1 MPATRQP
8 GASAGNQEQWRFEL
22 GGYYLERP
30 HPEHL
35 GFWYACRYDPGTRQV
50 RRRSLKT
57 TDFEEAKVRL
67 AALVASAPGSANR
80 VGPPGPEQI
89 LSVAALKA
97 YLDERGSHIA
107 SEDAAERAV
116 ELFTDYLASIGKI
129 DASVAFWTPARQL
142 ELAKWCA
149 EKHRHSAGYIERLFN
164 VMRSAFNDACV
175 IKIRLD
181 AVGNE
186 VETALMSHAPK
197 IVWKR
202 EAIATELKIPAR
214 RPRPATLSVE
224 QMAGM
229 LDSLKT
235 PHLFRFAMMSLC
247 TWARPQAIIDFDP
260 ATQVDWNGRLI
271 DLAPIGW
278 VPTKKRRPRQPL
290 TGCLAGWLPVWNK
303 EDEARRVAALAE
315 DRTPPELGL
324 IVYKGKRVAT
334 VKRAFRR
341 IGTELGLMG
350 FSQYSLRHFMADQT
364 KKLFRNVPREHRSLW
379 MGHVVR
385 DGSRTTANYESDDP
399 EMLTDVALAT
409 DCVIALIQQHC
420 ARRLFAVDVLLTKK
434 DLQAIGA
441 RVIPETLRKQRVGGG
456 HDRGESQE
464 QDQ

>member
-1 MPATRQP
+1 
-8 GASAGNQEQWRFEL
+8 
-22 GGYYLERP
+22 
-30 HPEHL
+30 
-35 GFWYACRYDPGTRQV
+35 
-50 RRRSLKT
+50 
-57 TDFEEAKVRL
+57 
-67 AALVASAPGSANR
+67 
-80 VGPPGPEQI
+80 
-89 LSVAALKA
+89 
-97 YLDERGSHIA
+97 
-107 SEDAAERAV
+107 
-116 ELFTDYLASIGKI
+116 
-129 DASVAFWTPARQL
+129 
-142 ELAKWCA
+142 
-149 EKHRHSAGYIERLFN
+149 
-164 VMRSAFNDACV
+164 
-175 IKIRLD
+175 LD

-224 QMAGM
+224 EMAAV
-229 LDSLKT
+229 LESLKT
-235 PHLFRFAMMSLC
+235 PHLFPFAIMSLC

-260 ATQVDWNGRLI
+260 ATQVDWNGGVI

-303 EDEARRVAALAE
+303 EDEARRAAALAE

-350 FSQYSLRHFMADQT
+350 FSQYSLRHFMADQI
-364 KKLFRNVPREHRSLW
+364 KKLFRNVPREQRSLW

-399 EMLTDVALAT
+399 EMLADVALAT

-420 ARRLFAVDVLLTKK
+420 GRRLFAVDVLLTKK

-441 RVIPETLRKQRVGGG
+441 RVIPEMLRKQRVGGG
-456 HDRGESQE
+456 HDRDRTCDPYHVKVVLSR
-464 QDQ
+464 

>member
-1 MPATRQP
+1 
-8 GASAGNQEQWRFEL
+8 
-22 GGYYLERP
+22 
-30 HPEHL
+30 
-35 GFWYACRYDPGTRQV
+35 
-50 RRRSLKT
+50 
-57 TDFEEAKVRL
+57 
-67 AALVASAPGSANR
+67 
-80 VGPPGPEQI
+80 
-89 LSVAALKA
+89 
-97 YLDERGSHIA
+97 
-107 SEDAAERAV
+107 
-116 ELFTDYLASIGKI
+116 
-129 DASVAFWTPARQL
+129 
-142 ELAKWCA
+142 LAKWCVG
-149 EKHRHSAGYIERLFN
+149 KHRHSAGYIERLFN

-175 IKIRLD
+175 TRIRLD
-181 AVGNE
+181 AVGNK

-224 QMAGM
+224 QMAAV

-235 PHLFRFAMMSLC
+235 PHLFRFAIMSLC

-260 ATQVDWNGRLI
+260 ATQVDWNGGVI

-290 TGCLAGWLPVWNK
+290 TGCLAGWLPAWNK
-303 EDEARRVAALAE
+303 EDEARRAAALAE
-315 DRTPPELGL
+315 NRTPPQLGL

-341 IGTELGLMG
+341 IGTELGLIG
-350 FSQYSLRHFMADQT
+350 FSQYSLRHFMADQI
-364 KKLFRNVPREHRSLW
+364 KKLFRNVPREQRSLW

-399 EMLTDVALAT
+399 EMLADVALAT

-420 ARRLFAVDVLLTKK
+420 GRPLFAVDVLLTKK

-441 RVIPETLRKQRVGGG
+441 RVIPEIPRKQRVGGG
-456 HDRGESQE
+456 HDRDRTCDPYHVKVVLSR
-464 QDQ
+464 